1 MILKTTMAPLPL
13 LLTYKNSPE
22 GLISIS
28 AAASPVKSNGY
39 MMETKQDTYAWISL
53 NCTQKGGACTALPPW
68 AVHFLNC
75 TAQIFFHAK

>member
-1 MILKTTMAPLPL
+1 MAPFPL

-39 MMETKQDTYAWISL
+39 TMEPNKLLSPKRYSFGYEFTKIGYLMYQR
-53 NCTQKGGACTALPPW
+53 N
-68 AVHFLNC
+68 
-75 TAQIFFHAK
+75 AKFITRKAEKVNF